1 MIRNEIFLSLS
12 EVRSSRSKRGLDH
25 NNTSHFCL
33 FLLWKKKGKLSGHSR
48 SKLKVSLWMVSK
60 PFSPSVLQI
69 NCCTADSSCLPVVHS
84 SVQQP
89 KEQSMTA
96 KYCTN
101 WVEVFDNLEFV
112 LCSKRTHG
120 NSKKCRCGYVCSCEK
135 TKEPTSG
142 FWAERRM
149 VSAHNS
155 WQRHL
160 QISLSSLRRKI
171 H

>member
-12 EVRSSRSKRGLDH
+12 EVQSCRSKRGLDH

-69 NCCTADSSCLPVVHS
+69 NCCTADFSCLPVVHS
-84 SVQQP
+84 SVQQQ

-120 NSKKCRCGYVCSCEK
+120 NRKNAGVDMCAHVRRQRNQPVVSGQ
-135 TKEPTSG
+135 KEEWCQPIIPG
-142 FWAERRM
+142 RGICKF
-149 VSAHNS
+149 
-155 WQRHL
+155 
-160 QISLSSLRRKI
+160 LSPV
-171 H
+171 